1 MTIFRL
7 FLRFLKIKNIYA
19 NFICNSSTPYYK
31 DGSFMFENTIE
42 SICDR
47 LPSYYINDAFR
58 WDKTKE
64 GLEFWNKLHCEWETL
79 LRELDLITKKSYDFL
94 NYEQINKL
102 KKYGQFN

>member
-7 FLRFLKIKNIYA
+7 FLRFLKIKNLYTIFIY
-19 NFICNSSTPYYK
+19 NSLTPYYK

-47 LPSYYINDAFR
+47 MPSYYINDAFR

-64 GLEFWNKLHCEWETL
+64 GQDFWNALHCEWGTL
-79 LRELDLITKKSYDFL
+79 LRELGLMDKKSYDFL
-94 NYEQINKL
+94 NYEQIIKL
-102 KKYGQFN
+102 KKIWTV

>member
-7 FLRFLKIKNIYA
+7 FLRFLKIKNVYA

-42 SICDR
+42 SICGR
-47 LPSYYINDAFR
+47 PPSYYINDAFR

-64 GLEFWNKLHCEWETL
+64 GQEFWNTLHVEWWSL
-79 LRELDLITKKSYDFL
+79 LKELDLLSKTSNYSL

-102 KKYGQFN
+102 KKIWTV

>member
-7 FLRFLKIKNIYA
+7 FLRFLKIKNVYTIFIY
-19 NFICNSSTPYYK
+19 NSLEPYYK
-31 DGSFMFENTIE
+31 DGNFMFENTIE

-47 LPSYYINDAFR
+47 KPSYYINDAFR

-64 GLEFWNKLHCEWETL
+64 GGNFWNELHYEWETL
-79 LRELDLITKKSYDFL
+79 LRELGLMSNKSYDFL

-102 KKYGQFN
+102 KKIWTV